1 MEPHIGIVVARI
13 YVYEIFRKINKI
25 LQSHEDIIALEKSF
39 DRIGLISELLERRPS
54 LVKELR
60 KEAEA
65 SALKIEAQLKQE
77 EADLLQLLEEKRKEL

>member
-1 MEPHIGIVVARI
+1 MVDPFTTSI
-13 YVYEIFRKINKI
+13 IFLFKKIDNLSNI

-39 DRIGLISELLERRPS
+39 DRIGLISKLLERRHS

-65 SALKIEAQLKQE
+65 PALKIEAQLKQE
-77 EADLLQLLEEKRKEL
+77 EADLLQLLEEKRKAL